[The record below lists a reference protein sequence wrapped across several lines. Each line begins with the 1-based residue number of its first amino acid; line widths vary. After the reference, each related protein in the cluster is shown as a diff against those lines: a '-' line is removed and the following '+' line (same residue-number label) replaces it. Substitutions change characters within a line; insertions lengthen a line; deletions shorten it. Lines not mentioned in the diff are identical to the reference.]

1 MSINV
6 PRLRSFELRPGSPK
20 LAKAVRPTGWL
31 LVLCLLLCVWEP
43 LSLALAAS
51 SGISAISLSQPGR
64 VAFLLLR
71 IMIAGVGVAAG
82 TAIWHGRLH
91 ALTLAKI
98 ALGLSVVG
106 AVIRLVWFPSN
117 VPPGLRLPLALLSV
131 AFNAAWYG
139 YLIRSRK
146 ARGFGL

>member
-6 PRLRSFELRPGSPK
+6 PRLRSFELGPGSPK

-43 LSLALAAS
+43 LGLALSAS
-51 SGISAISLSQPGR
+51 SAIGAIAVGQTGR
-64 VAFLLLR
+64 GAFLAFRLLV
-71 IMIAGVGVAAG
+71 AGVGVAAG
-82 TAIWHGRLH
+82 IAIWNGRPH

-98 ALGLSVVG
+98 ALGLSAAG
-106 AVIRLVWFPSN
+106 AVIRLMWFPGN
-117 VPPGLRLPLALLSV
+117 VPPGLRLPLALLYV